1 MTPFSLFIVDDEE
14 IARAGVSLALKKN
27 YSVQDFGTAEDAMAA
42 MGKQQPDLILLD
54 IGLPGMSGIEALQII
69 KADYPDVLVIMI
81 TAYEDVQTVVSAMKL
96 GAYDYIVKPLDM
108 NGLIITVRNALE
120 TIALKKEIEL
130 LQQKY
135 INQNLPMIIGD
146 SKPIREIM
154 EIVGMVAQSV
164 DTPVLILGETGS
176 GKELI
181 AQTIHYKSPNF
192 KGPLIAVNC
201 AAIPKEL
208 IESELFGYEKGA
220 FSGAQ
225 TAKAGLVEEAAEGT
239 LFLDEVGDLSAEAQ
253 AKLLRFLESGEYF
266 RVGGTRR
273 LKVQTRVISATNQD
287 LVAMAQAGGFRLD
300 LYYRLAVVKIEVP
313 SLNQRRGDILPLA
326 KFFLERFTK
335 KFGKAFT
342 GLAPNAIEGLEK
354 FNWTGNVRELR
365 NMIERAVLLGSGTLL
380 TLSQLGLDA
389 DRPAPAACLPA
400 VDQTAMPVLTSKGI
414 DLPAIIQSIEKE
426 YFEQALKISAGNTS
440 KAAKLLKL
448 SRDKFRYRFQK
459 TSDQLLGVVSGTDSR
474 QSD

>member
-14 IARAGVSLALKKN
+14 IARAGITLALKKN
-27 YSVQDFGTAEDAMAA
+27 YNVTGFGTAEEALAA
-42 MGKQQPDLILLD
+42 LTGKQPDLILLD

-69 KADYPDVLVIMI
+69 KTDYPDILVIMI

-120 TIALKKEIEL
+120 TIALKKEIDL

-135 INQNLPMIIGD
+135 IKQNLPMIVGD

-154 EIVGMVAQSV
+154 ELVGMVAQSV
-164 DTPVLILGETGS
+164 DTPVLILGQTGS

-192 KGPLIAVNC
+192 KGSLITVNC

-220 FSGAQ
+220 FSGAH
-225 TAKAGLVEEAAEGT
+225 TAKAGLVEEAADGT

-273 LKVQTRVISATNQD
+273 LKVQTRVISATNRD
-287 LVAMAQAGGFRLD
+287 LIAMAQENAFRMD

-326 KFFLERFTK
+326 RFFLEKFTK
-335 KFGKAFT
+335 KFGKTFT
-342 GLAPNAIEGLEK
+342 GLSPEAIEALEK
-354 FNWTGNVRELR
+354 FNWTGNIRELR
-365 NMIERAVLLGSGTLL
+365 NMIERAVLLGTGTV
-380 TLSQLGLDA
+380 LSLDQLGLETSDHV
-389 DRPAPAACLPA
+389 RECLPA
-400 VDQTAMPVLTSKGI
+400 ADQTGLPALSTEGV
-414 DLPAIIQSIEKE
+414 DLPAMIQSIEKE
-426 YFEQALKISAGNTS
+426 FFEKALKITGGNTS
-440 KAAKLLKL
+440 KAAKLLNL
-448 SRDKFRYRFQK
+448 SRDKFRYRHNK
-459 TSDQLLGVVSGTDSR
+459 
-474 QSD
+474 

>member
-1 MTPFSLFIVDDEE
+1 MKNFSLFIVDDEE
-14 IARAGVSLALKKN
+14 IARAGITLALKKIYN
-27 YSVQDFGTAEDAMAA
+27 VCGYGAAEDAIAA
-42 MGKQQPDLILLD
+42 LREKAPDLILLD

-69 KADYPDVLVIMI
+69 KTEHPDILVIMI

-120 TIALKKEIEL
+120 TIALKKEIQL
-130 LQQKY
+130 LQHQYVK
-135 INQNLPMIIGD
+135 QNLPVIVGE

-154 EIVGMVAQSV
+154 QIVGMVAQSA
-164 DTPVLILGETGS
+164 DTPVLITGETGS

-192 KGPLIAVNC
+192 KGPLVTVNC

-220 FSGAQ
+220 FSGAHA
-225 TAKAGLVEEAAEGT
+225 AKAGLVEEAADGT

-266 RVGGTRR
+266 RVGGTRK
-273 LKVQTRVISATNQD
+273 LQVQTRVISATNRD
-287 LVAMAQAGGFRLD
+287 LMAMGQEGAFRMD
-300 LYYRLAVVKIEVP
+300 LYYRLAVLKIEVP
-313 SLNQRRGDILPLA
+313 SLNQRRGDILPIA

-335 KFGKAFT
+335 KFGKSYT
-342 GLAPNAIEGLEK
+342 GLSPEAIDALEK

-365 NMIERAVLLGSGTLL
+365 NIIERAVLLGSGTLL
-380 TLSQLGLDA
+380 NLSQLGLDA
-389 DRPAPAACLPA
+389 NNTAPQTTCPPPSSQTELPPLSDR
-400 VDQTAMPVLTSKGI
+400 GI
-414 DLPAIIQSIEKE
+414 DLPAIIQSIEKK
-426 YFEQALKISAGNTS
+426 YFTHALELAGGNTS
-440 KAAKLLKL
+440 KAAKLLNF
-448 SRDKFRYRFQK
+448 SRDKFRYRTK
-459 TSDQLLGVVSGTDSR
+459 RG
-474 QSD
+474 

>member
-1 MTPFSLFIVDDEE
+1 MKNFSLFIVDDEE
-14 IARAGVSLALKKN
+14 IARAGITLALKKTYN
-27 YSVQDFGTAEDAMAA
+27 VYGYGTAEDAIEALRD
-42 MGKQQPDLILLD
+42 QQPDLILLD
-54 IGLPGMSGIEALQII
+54 IGLPGMSGIEALHII
-69 KADYPDVLVIMI
+69 KTDFPDTLVIMI

-120 TIALKKEIEL
+120 TIALKKEIQL

-135 INQNLPMIIGD
+135 VKQNLPVIVGE
-146 SKPIREIM
+146 SKPIQEIM
-154 EIVGMVAQSV
+154 QIVSMVAQSA
-164 DTPVLILGETGS
+164 DTPVLITGETGS

-192 KGPLIAVNC
+192 KGPLVTVNC

-220 FSGAQ
+220 FSGAHA
-225 TAKAGLVEEAAEGT
+225 AKAGLVEEAVGGT

-273 LKVQTRVISATNQD
+273 LQVQTRVISATNRD
-287 LVAMAQAGGFRLD
+287 LLMMAQEGTFRMD
-300 LYYRLAVVKIEVP
+300 LYYRLAVLKIEVP
-313 SLNQRRGDILPLA
+313 SLNQRRGDILPIA
-326 KFFLERFTK
+326 RFFLEKFTK
-335 KFGKAFT
+335 KFGKAYT
-342 GLAPNAIEGLEK
+342 GLSPDAISALER

-380 TLSQLGLDA
+380 NLSQLGLEA
-389 DRPAPAACLPA
+389 NGPAQQVCPTASNHTELP
-400 VDQTAMPVLTSKGI
+400 PLSPRGI
-414 DLPAIIQSIEKE
+414 DLPEIIESIEKK
-426 YFEQALKISAGNTS
+426 YFERALELADGNTS
-440 KAAKLLKL
+440 KAAKLLNF
-448 SRDKFRYRFQK
+448 SRDKFRYRLK
-459 TSDQLLGVVSGTDSR
+459 K
-474 QSD
+474 

>member
-1 MTPFSLFIVDDEE
+1 MTTFSLFIVDDEE
-14 IARAGVSLALKKN
+14 IARAGITLALQKTYN
-27 YSVQDFGTAEDAMAA
+27 VQGFGTAEEALACLPETP
-42 MGKQQPDLILLD
+42 PDLILLD
-54 IGLPGMSGIEALQII
+54 IGLPGMSGIDALKKIR
-69 KADYPDVLVIMI
+69 ADYPDILVIMI

-120 TIALKKEIEL
+120 TIALKKEIQL

-135 INQNLPMIIGD
+135 VKQNLPVIVGD
-146 SKPIREIM
+146 SKPIREIL
-154 EIVGMVAQSV
+154 EIVGMVAQSI
-164 DTPVLILGETGS
+164 DTPVLILGDTGS

-181 AQTIHYKSPNF
+181 AQTIHYRSPNF
-192 KGPLIAVNC
+192 KGPLVTVNC

-220 FSGAQ
+220 FSGAH
-225 TAKAGLVEEAAEGT
+225 APKAGLVEEAADGT

-273 LKVQTRVISATNQD
+273 LKVQARVISATNKD
-287 LVAMAQAGGFRLD
+287 LMGMAQDGGFRMD

-313 SLNQRRGDILPLA
+313 SLNQRREDILPLA

-342 GLAPNAIEGLEK
+342 GLAPDAIEALET
-354 FNWTGNVRELR
+354 FNWTGNIRELR
-365 NMIERAVLLGSGTLL
+365 NLIERAVLLGSGTLM
-380 TLSQLGLDA
+380 TLDQLGMEVGLPQA
-389 DRPAPAACLPA
+389 PCAAATGPAGLP
-400 VDQTAMPVLTSKGI
+400 QLSSRGI
-414 DLPAIIQSIEKE
+414 DLPEIIQSIEKE
-426 YFEQALKISAGNTS
+426 YFEQALKITGGNTS
-440 KAAKLLKL
+440 KAAKLLNL
-448 SRDKFRYRFQK
+448 SRDKFRYRLNK
-459 TSDQLLGVVSGTDSR
+459 
-474 QSD
+474 

>member
-14 IARAGVSLALKKN
+14 IARAGITLALKKN
-27 YSVQDFGTAEDAMAA
+27 YNVTGFGTAEEALAA
-42 MGKQQPDLILLD
+42 LGGKQPDLILLD

-69 KADYPDVLVIMI
+69 KTDYPDILVIMI

-120 TIALKKEIEL
+120 TIALKKEIDL

-135 INQNLPMIIGD
+135 IKQNLPMIVGD

-154 EIVGMVAQSV
+154 ELVGMVAQSV
-164 DTPVLILGETGS
+164 DTPVLILGQTGS

-192 KGPLIAVNC
+192 KGSLITVNC

-220 FSGAQ
+220 FSGAH
-225 TAKAGLVEEAAEGT
+225 TAKAGLVEEAADGT

-273 LKVQTRVISATNQD
+273 LKVQTRVISATNRD
-287 LVAMAQAGGFRLD
+287 LIAMAQENAFRMD

-326 KFFLERFTK
+326 RFFLEKFTK
-335 KFGKAFT
+335 KFGKTFT
-342 GLAPNAIEGLEK
+342 GLSPEAIEALEK
-354 FNWTGNVRELR
+354 FNWTGNIRELR
-365 NMIERAVLLGSGTLL
+365 NMIERAVLLGTGTV
-380 TLSQLGLDA
+380 LSLDQLGLETSA
-389 DRPAPAACLPA
+389 HVGECLPA
-400 VDQTAMPVLTSKGI
+400 ADQTGLPALSPEGV
-414 DLPAIIQSIEKE
+414 DLPAMIQSIEKE
-426 YFEQALKISAGNTS
+426 FFEKALKITGGNTS
-440 KAAKLLKL
+440 KAAKLLNL
-448 SRDKFRYRFQK
+448 SRDKFRYRHNK
-459 TSDQLLGVVSGTDSR
+459 
-474 QSD
+474 

>member
-1 MTPFSLFIVDDEE
+1 MMPFSLFIVDDEE
-14 IARAGVSLALKKN
+14 IARAGISLALKKIYN
-27 YSVQDFGTAEDAMAA
+27 VYDFGAAEEALAA
-42 MGKQQPDLILLD
+42 LREQQPDLILLD

-69 KADYPDVLVIMI
+69 KTDFPDILVIMI

-135 INQNLPMIIGD
+135 INQNLPVIVGD
-146 SKPIREIM
+146 SEPIREIM

-220 FSGAQ
+220 FSGAKG
-225 TAKAGLVEEAAEGT
+225 TKAGLVEEAADGT

-273 LKVQTRVISATNQD
+273 LKVQTRVISATNRD
-287 LVAMAQAGGFRLD
+287 LAAMAQEGGFRLD

-313 SLNQRRGDILPLA
+313 SLNQRQGDILPLA
-326 KFFLERFTK
+326 KFFLEKFTK
-335 KFGKAFT
+335 KFDKNFT
-342 GLAPNAIEGLEK
+342 GLAPDAIEGLEK
-354 FNWTGNVRELR
+354 FNWTGNIRELR

-380 TLSQLGLDA
+380 TLSQLGLQA
-389 DRPAPAACLPA
+389 DQPAPVACSAAA
-400 VDQTAMPVLTSKGI
+400 GQAAMPILSSKGI
-414 DLPAIIQSIEKE
+414 DLPALIQSIEKG
-426 YFEQALKISAGNTS
+426 YFEQALKITAGNTS
-440 KAAKLLKL
+440 KAAKLLNL
-448 SRDKFRYRFQK
+448 SRDKFRYRKQK
-459 TSDQLLGVVSGTDSR
+459 TSDQILGDVPETDR
-474 QSD
+474 

>member
-14 IARAGVSLALKKN
+14 IARAGITLALKKN
-27 YSVQDFGTAEDAMAA
+27 YNVTGFGTAEEALAA
-42 MGKQQPDLILLD
+42 LGGKQPDLILLD

-69 KADYPDVLVIMI
+69 KTDYPDILVIMI

-120 TIALKKEIEL
+120 TIALKKEIDL

-135 INQNLPMIIGD
+135 IKQNLPMIVGD

-154 EIVGMVAQSV
+154 ELVGMVAQSV
-164 DTPVLILGETGS
+164 DTPVLILGQTGS

-192 KGPLIAVNC
+192 KGSLITVNC

-220 FSGAQ
+220 FSGAH
-225 TAKAGLVEEAAEGT
+225 TAKAGLVEEAADGT

-273 LKVQTRVISATNQD
+273 LKVQTRVISATNRD
-287 LVAMAQAGGFRLD
+287 LIAMAQENAFRMD

-326 KFFLERFTK
+326 RFFLEKFTK
-335 KFGKAFT
+335 KFGKTFT
-342 GLAPNAIEGLEK
+342 GLSPEAIEALEK
-354 FNWTGNVRELR
+354 FNWTGNIRELR
-365 NMIERAVLLGSGTLL
+365 NMIERAVLLGTGTV
-380 TLSQLGLDA
+380 LSLDQLGLETSA
-389 DRPAPAACLPA
+389 HVRECLPA
-400 VDQTAMPVLTSKGI
+400 ADQTGLPALSPEGV
-414 DLPAIIQSIEKE
+414 DLPAMIQSIEKE
-426 YFEQALKISAGNTS
+426 FFEKALKITGGNTS
-440 KAAKLLKL
+440 KAAKLLNL
-448 SRDKFRYRFQK
+448 SRDKFRYRHNK
-459 TSDQLLGVVSGTDSR
+459 
-474 QSD
+474 

>member
-1 MTPFSLFIVDDEE
+1 MPFSLFIVDDEE
-14 IARAGVSLALKKN
+14 IARAGISLALKKTYN
-27 YSVQDFGTAEDAMAA
+27 VYGFGAAEEALAA
-42 MGKQQPDLILLD
+42 LREQQPDLILLD

-69 KADYPDVLVIMI
+69 KTEFPDILVIMI

-135 INQNLPMIIGD
+135 INQNLPIIVGD

-220 FSGAQ
+220 FSGAKG
-225 TAKAGLVEEAAEGT
+225 AKTGLVEEAADGT

-273 LKVQTRVISATNQD
+273 LRVQTRVISATNRD
-287 LVAMAQAGGFRLD
+287 LAVMAQEGGFRLD

-313 SLNQRRGDILPLA
+313 SLNQRQGDILPLA
-326 KFFLERFTK
+326 KFFLEKFTK
-335 KFGKAFT
+335 KFDKNFT
-342 GLAPNAIEGLEK
+342 GLAPDAIEGLEK
-354 FNWTGNVRELR
+354 FNWTGNIRELR

-380 TLSQLGLDA
+380 TLSQLGLEA
-389 DRPAPAACLPA
+389 DQPAPAVCPPA
-400 VDQTAMPVLTSKGI
+400 ADQTAMPILSSKGI
-414 DLPAIIQSIEKE
+414 DLPAFIQSIEKE
-426 YFEQALKISAGNTS
+426 YFEQALKITAGNTS
-440 KAAKLLKL
+440 KAAKLLNL
-448 SRDKFRYRFQK
+448 SRDKFRYRIQK
-459 TSDQLLGVVSGTDSR
+459 TSDQILGDVPETDR
-474 QSD
+474 

>member
-1 MTPFSLFIVDDEE
+1 
-14 IARAGVSLALKKN
+14 LKKN
-27 YSVQDFGTAEDAMAA
+27 YKVTGFGTAEEALAA
-42 MGKQQPDLILLD
+42 LGGKQPDLILLD

-69 KADYPDVLVIMI
+69 KTDYPDILVIMI

-120 TIALKKEIEL
+120 TIALKKEIDL

-135 INQNLPMIIGD
+135 IKQNLPMIVGD

-154 EIVGMVAQSV
+154 ELVGMVAQSV
-164 DTPVLILGETGS
+164 DTPVLILGQTGS

-192 KGPLIAVNC
+192 KGSLITVNC

-220 FSGAQ
+220 FSGAH
-225 TAKAGLVEEAAEGT
+225 TAKAGLVEEAADGT

-273 LKVQTRVISATNQD
+273 LKVQTRVISATNRD
-287 LVAMAQAGGFRLD
+287 LIAMAQENAFRMD

-326 KFFLERFTK
+326 RFFLEKFTK
-335 KFGKAFT
+335 KFGKTFT
-342 GLAPNAIEGLEK
+342 GLSPEAIEALEK
-354 FNWTGNVRELR
+354 FNWTGNIRELR
-365 NMIERAVLLGSGTLL
+365 NMIERAVLLGTGTV
-380 TLSQLGLDA
+380 LSLDQLGLETSA
-389 DRPAPAACLPA
+389 HVGECLPA
-400 VDQTAMPVLTSKGI
+400 AVQTGLPALSPEGV
-414 DLPAIIQSIEKE
+414 DLPAMIQSIERE
-426 YFEQALKISAGNTS
+426 FFEKALKITGGNTS
-440 KAAKLLKL
+440 KAAKLLNL
-448 SRDKFRYRFQK
+448 SRDKFRYRHNK
-459 TSDQLLGVVSGTDSR
+459 
-474 QSD
+474 